1 MQTVNQIP
9 KVIHYCWFGGNPLP
23 DAAVRCIESWKKYC
37 PGYEIRCW
45 DESNYDVNACAYVK
59 EAYEAGK
66 WAFVSDYARFD
77 ILYQHG
83 GIYFDT
89 DVEMVAPIGDLL
101 EKGSFMGVEQNDFGI
116 VVNPG
121 LGMASVPCHPV
132 YGKILSN
139 YRKIHFLNPDGT
151 YNQTTVVK
159 YTTDI
164 LMEYGLQ
171 ESQEPQCVAGIWI
184 YPWDYF
190 CPMEYKTGKITIS
203 PNTRTIHRYSATWLT
218 AEEKSIHRF
227 TMKAM
232 ERIGEKP
239 GKCLGNLYSL
249 PYKIK
254 KRIRQTGVRETVKF
268 VCRKFLKRKYII

>member
-1 MQTVNQIP
+1 MTINEQIP
-9 KVIHYCWFGGNPLP
+9 KIIHYCWFGGNPLP
-23 DAAVRCIESWKKYC
+23 DTALRCIESWKKYC
-37 PGYEIRCW
+37 PDYEIRRW
-45 DESNYDVNACAYVK
+45 DELNYDVNACDYTK

-77 ILYQHG
+77 ILYHHG

-89 DVEMVAPIGDLL
+89 DVEVIAPIDDILAQGP
-101 EKGSFMGVEQNDFGI
+101 FMGVEQSNSGI
-116 VVNPG
+116 MVAPG
-121 LGMASVPCHPV
+121 LGMASLPGHPI
-132 YGKILSN
+132 YERMLSD
-139 YRKIHFLNPDGT
+139 YRKKHFLNPDGT

-164 LMEYGLQ
+164 LLGYGLQ
-171 ESQEPQCVAGIWI
+171 EIQDPQCVAGIWI

-190 CPMEYKTGKITIS
+190 CPIEYKTGKKTIT
-203 PNTRTIHRYSATWLT
+203 PRTRTIHHYSATWLT
-218 AEEKSIHRF
+218 AEEKSIRRF

-239 GKCLGNLYSL
+239 GKCLGNLYGL

-254 KRIRQTGVRETVKF
+254 KRIRQIGVWETAKF
-268 VCRKFLKRKYII
+268 ACRKLSYRNRTM